1 MIMKIREELPN
12 RFPFLKTKTAK
23 YLLLFSILR
32 RIAVITFLV
41 IYKWENLF

>member
-1 MIMKIREELPN
+1 MIMRIKEEILK

-23 YLLLFSILR
+23 YLLIFSILR

-41 IYKWENLF
+41 NYNW